1 MWLTVYLFQDN
12 KPSKENN
19 TPDAVTLIRL
29 PPKYT
34 TLYRIFIEMGEDD
47 FVNGLKSGELVEG
60 LKQVRNSLDDA
71 GLAVQ
76 NRFGLHLLQTWKSDP
91 LLKQIF
97 EELSYTKTG
106 GEIVKK
112 VRFESVIQAGL
123 STLKSRLDILETKA
137 KRT

>member
-1 MWLTVYLFQDN
+1 MTAVYLFQDN

-19 TPDAVTLIRL
+19 TTPDAVALIRL

-47 FVNGLKSGELVEG
+47 FLNGLKSGELVEG
-60 LKQVRNSLDDA
+60 LQQVRNSLDDA

-91 LLKQIF
+91 LLKQIL
-97 EELSYTKTG
+97 EDLSYKKKDE
-106 GEIVKK
+106 EIVKK
-112 VRFESVIQAGL
+112 VRFESVIEAGL
-123 STLKSRLDILETKA
+123 SNLKSRLDILETMA